1 MQKPRVTSHPKWGWE
16 NLPSLLLL
24 SDRRV
29 AAVTVVVLCLVAGGL
44 AGAMLGFLGPLLTA
58 AAIVGTIGAVLML
71 RDVKWGF
78 YAVVAVSAL
87 LPFGALPFR
96 LGFTP
101 TFLDAALAVLFFV
114 WFMRLVTRRQQDFVV
129 SSLAGP
135 VVAFMALAVVAFVA
149 GLAHAPLTSF
159 VLRHF
164 AEILLG
170 IAMFFATINTVRTLD
185 QVEGILRVLILVG
198 FAAAVIGIV
207 LYFIPRE
214 WSIRLLSSLGRFGYP
229 TGAGV
234 LRFIND
240 DPELPMRAV
249 STSVDPNTLGGLF
262 ILVGASMA
270 PQLFVKKPLFRRRWM
285 ALMLGAIGICLFLT
299 FSRGSMAGL
308 AAALVLLGLLRYRKL
323 LLLLV
328 LVAIVALI
336 IPQTQDYVLHFAAGL
351 AVKDRATQMRMG
363 EYKDAFIVISR
374 YPLLGVGF
382 TGTPESDIY
391 LGVANLYL
399 TIAEEMGL
407 VGLAAFLIVT
417 GSFFAFAWRAW
428 QRMRAEGPVP
438 LWVGPVLSPLALLR
452 INSVEG
458 DNDRREALLL
468 GLTAAVVGAMAG
480 GVFDHY
486 LFNLE
491 FPHAV
496 SLFWIFIGLAV
507 SVAQWAF
514 EPGLGD

>member
-1 MQKPRVTSHPKWGWE
+1 MRRSSLE
-16 NLPSLLLL
+16 SLPSLLLL

-29 AAVTVVVLCLVAGGL
+29 AAVTVVGICLVAGGL
-44 AGAMLGFLGPLLTA
+44 AGTMLGFLGPLLTVA
-58 AAIVGTIGAVLML
+58 ALVGATGAVLML
-71 RDVKWGF
+71 RDVQWGF

-87 LPFGALPFR
+87 LPFGALPFSI
-96 LGFTP
+96 GFTP
-101 TFLDAALAVLFFV
+101 TFLDVALAILFFV
-114 WFMRLVTRRQQDFVV
+114 WLMRLITRQQEDFIT
-129 SSLAGP
+129 SPLATP

-164 AEILLG
+164 AEVLLG
-170 IAMFFATINTVRTLD
+170 IAMFFATINTMRSLA
-185 QVEGILRVLILVG
+185 QVERVCRVLILGG
-198 FAAAVIGIV
+198 FAAAVVGIV

-240 DPELPMRAV
+240 DPELSMRAV
-249 STSVDPNTLGGLF
+249 ATSVDPNTLGGLF
-262 ILVGASMA
+262 ILVGALMA
-270 PQLFVKKPLFRRRWM
+270 AQLFAEKPLFRRRWVVAM
-285 ALMLGAIGICLFLT
+285 FGALGLCLFLT

-308 AAALVLLGLLRYRKL
+308 AAALVLLGTLRYRKL
-323 LLLLV
+323 LPVLLV
-328 LVAIVALI
+328 VVVIALV

-351 AVKDRATQMRMG
+351 AGEDRATQMRFG

-382 TGTPESDIY
+382 AGTPESDIY

-407 VGLAAFLIVT
+407 VGLVAFLVVV

-428 QRMRAEGPVP
+428 RRMQAAG
-438 LWVGPVLSPLALLR
+438 A
-452 INSVEG
+452 
-458 DNDRREALLL
+458 DDRRETLLL
-468 GLTAAVVGAMAG
+468 GLMAAVAGAMVG

-496 SLFWIFIGLAV
+496 SLFWMFAGLTV
-507 SVAQWAF
+507 SVAQT
-514 EPGLGD
+514 EQ

>member
-1 MQKPRVTSHPKWGWE
+1 MGETWYIVRKGRVGLKGKIEMQKLSWE

-29 AAVTVVVLCLVAGGL
+29 AAVTVLGICLAFGGL

-58 AAIVGTIGAVLML
+58 AALVAGIGGVLML
-71 RDVKWGF
+71 RHVKWGF

-96 LGFTP
+96 FGFTP
-101 TFLDAALAVLFFV
+101 TFLDVALAILFFV
-114 WFMRLVTRRQQDFVV
+114 WLMRLVTRQQQDLIA
-129 SSLAGP
+129 SPLAGP

-170 IAMFFATINTVRTLD
+170 IAMFFATINTVRSLD
-185 QVEGILRVLILVG
+185 QAERIAKVLMLGG

-262 ILVGASMA
+262 ILVGALMT
-270 PQLFVKKPLFRRRWM
+270 PQLFAKKPLFRRRWV
-285 ALMLGAIGICLFLT
+285 ALMFGTIGICLFLT

-308 AAALVLLGLLRYRKL
+308 AAALVLLGVLRYRKL
-323 LLLLV
+323 LLLLA
-328 LVAIVALI
+328 LVAIIALL

-351 AVKDRATQMRMG
+351 AVEDRATQMRMG
-363 EYKDAFIVISR
+363 EYKDALILISR

-382 TGTPESDIY
+382 AGTPESDIY

-407 VGLAAFLIVT
+407 VGLAAFLIAA
-417 GSFFAFAWRAW
+417 GSFFTFAWRAW
-428 QRMRAEGPVP
+428 RQMRAEG
-438 LWVGPVLSPLALLR
+438 GA
-452 INSVEG
+452 
-458 DNDRREALLL
+458 DRREALLL
-468 GLTAAVVGAMAG
+468 GLVAAVAGAMAG

-496 SLFWIFIGLAV
+496 SLFWMFAGLAV
-507 SVAQWAF
+507 SVAQAQTEEHKPTRHSF
-514 EPGLGD
+514 SEGL

>member
-1 MQKPRVTSHPKWGWE
+1 MQRSSLE
-16 NLPSLLLL
+16 SLPSLLLL

-29 AAVTVVVLCLVAGGL
+29 AAVTVVGICLVAGGL
-44 AGAMLGFLGPLLTA
+44 AGTMLGFLGPLLTVA
-58 AAIVGTIGAVLML
+58 ALVGATGAVLML
-71 RDVKWGF
+71 RDVQWGF

-87 LPFGALPFR
+87 LPFGALPFSIG
-96 LGFTP
+96 LTP
-101 TFLDAALAVLFFV
+101 TFLDVALAVLFFV
-114 WFMRLVTRRQQDFVV
+114 WLMRLITRQQEDFIA
-129 SSLAGP
+129 SPLAAP

-164 AEILLG
+164 AEVLLG
-170 IAMFFATINTVRTLD
+170 IAMFFATINTMRSLA
-185 QVEGILRVLILVG
+185 QVERVVRVLILGG

-207 LYFIPRE
+207 LYFIPPE

-262 ILVGASMA
+262 ILVGALMA
-270 PQLFVKKPLFRRRWM
+270 AQLFAEKPLFRRRWVVAM
-285 ALMLGAIGICLFLT
+285 FGALGLCLFLT

-308 AAALVLLGLLRYRKL
+308 AAALVLLGTLRYRKL
-323 LLLLV
+323 LPVLLV
-328 LVAIVALI
+328 VAVIALV

-351 AVKDRATQMRMG
+351 AGEDRATQMRFG

-382 TGTPESDIY
+382 AGTPESDIY

-407 VGLAAFLIVT
+407 VGLAAFLIIV
-417 GSFFAFAWRAW
+417 GSFFAFTWRAW
-428 QRMRAEGPVP
+428 RRMQAAG
-438 LWVGPVLSPLALLR
+438 A
-452 INSVEG
+452 
-458 DNDRREALLL
+458 DDRRETLLL
-468 GLTAAVVGAMAG
+468 GLMTAVAGAMVG

-496 SLFWIFIGLAV
+496 SLFWMFAGLTV
-507 SVAQWAF
+507 SVAQT
-514 EPGLGD
+514 EQ

>member
-1 MQKPRVTSHPKWGWE
+1 MQRSSLE
-16 NLPSLLLL
+16 SLPSLLLL

-29 AAVTVVVLCLVAGGL
+29 AAVTVVGICLVAGGL
-44 AGAMLGFLGPLLTA
+44 AGTMLGFLGPLLTVA
-58 AAIVGTIGAVLML
+58 ALVGAIGAVLML
-71 RDVKWGF
+71 RDVQWGF

-87 LPFGALPFR
+87 LPFGALPFSIG
-96 LGFTP
+96 LTP
-101 TFLDAALAVLFFV
+101 TFLDVALAVLFFV
-114 WFMRLVTRRQQDFVV
+114 WLMRLITRQQEDFIA
-129 SSLAGP
+129 SPLAAP

-164 AEILLG
+164 AEVLLG
-170 IAMFFATINTVRTLD
+170 IAMFFATINTMRSLA
-185 QVEGILRVLILVG
+185 QVERVVRVLILGG

-207 LYFIPRE
+207 LYFIPPE

-262 ILVGASMA
+262 ILVGALMA
-270 PQLFVKKPLFRRRWM
+270 AQLFAEKPLFRRRWVVAM
-285 ALMLGAIGICLFLT
+285 FGALGLCLFLT

-308 AAALVLLGLLRYRKL
+308 AAALVLLGTLRYRKL
-323 LLLLV
+323 LPVLLV
-328 LVAIVALI
+328 VAVIALV

-351 AVKDRATQMRMG
+351 AGEDRATQMRFG

-382 TGTPESDIY
+382 AGTPESDIY

-407 VGLAAFLIVT
+407 VGLAAFLIIV
-417 GSFFAFAWRAW
+417 GSFFAFTWRAW
-428 QRMRAEGPVP
+428 RRMQAAG
-438 LWVGPVLSPLALLR
+438 A
-452 INSVEG
+452 
-458 DNDRREALLL
+458 DDRRETLLL
-468 GLTAAVVGAMAG
+468 GLMTAVAGAMVG

-496 SLFWIFIGLAV
+496 SLFWMFAGLTV
-507 SVAQWAF
+507 SVAQT
-514 EPGLGD
+514 EQ

>member
-1 MQKPRVTSHPKWGWE
+1 MRRLKWE

-29 AAVTVVVLCLVAGGL
+29 AAVTVVGICLVTGGL

-58 AAIVGTIGAVLML
+58 AAIVGVSGAALML
-71 RDVKWGF
+71 RDVQWGL

-87 LPFGALPFR
+87 LPFGALPFSI
-96 LGFTP
+96 GFTP
-101 TFLDAALAVLFFV
+101 TFLDVALIALFFV
-114 WFMRLVTRRQQDFVV
+114 WLVRLITRRQQDFIA
-129 SSLAGP
+129 SPLAGP
-135 VVAFMALAVVAFVA
+135 VAAFMLLAVVAFVA
-149 GLAHAPLTSF
+149 GLAHAPLTAF

-170 IAMFFATINTVRTLD
+170 IAMFFATINVVRSMNQTERI
-185 QVEGILRVLILVG
+185 VKALILGG

-207 LYFIPRE
+207 LYFIPSE
-214 WSIRLLSSLGRFGYP
+214 WSIRLLSGLGRFGYP

-249 STSVDPNTLGGLF
+249 ATSVDPNTLGGLF
-262 ILVGASMA
+262 ILVGALMA
-270 PQLFVKKPLFRRRWM
+270 PQLFASKPLFRRRWLV
-285 ALMLGAIGICLFLT
+285 LMFGTIGICLFLT
-299 FSRGSMAGL
+299 FSRGSMTGM
-308 AAALVLLGLLRYRKL
+308 AAALLLLGVLRYRKL
-323 LLLLV
+323 LPLLV
-328 LVAIVALI
+328 LVAIIVLL
-336 IPQTQDYVLHFAAGL
+336 IPQTQDYVLNFAAGL
-351 AVKDRATQMRMG
+351 AIQDRATQMRMG
-363 EYKDAFIVISR
+363 EYKDALILISR

-382 TGTPESDIY
+382 AGTPESDIY

-407 VGLAAFLIVT
+407 VGMAVFLIAA

-428 QRMRAEGPVP
+428 QRLRAEVTD
-438 LWVGPVLSPLALLR
+438 
-452 INSVEG
+452 E
-458 DNDRREALLL
+458 RREALLL
-468 GLTAAVVGAMAG
+468 GLTAAVAGAMIG

-496 SLFWIFIGLAV
+496 SLFWMFIGLTV
-507 SVAQWAF
+507 SVAQTQTA
-514 EPGLGD
+514 GGYD

>member
-1 MQKPRVTSHPKWGWE
+1 MQRSSLE
-16 NLPSLLLL
+16 SLPSLLLL

-29 AAVTVVVLCLVAGGL
+29 AAVTVVGICLVAGGL
-44 AGAMLGFLGPLLTA
+44 AGTMLGFLGPLLTVA
-58 AAIVGTIGAVLML
+58 ALVGAIGAVLML
-71 RDVKWGF
+71 RDVQWGF

-87 LPFGALPFR
+87 LPFGALPFSI
-96 LGFTP
+96 GFTP
-101 TFLDAALAVLFFV
+101 TFLDVALAALFFV
-114 WFMRLVTRRQQDFVV
+114 WLMRLITRQQEDFIA
-129 SSLAGP
+129 SPLAAP
-135 VVAFMALAVVAFVA
+135 VVAFMALSVVAFVA

-164 AEILLG
+164 AEVLLG
-170 IAMFFATINTVRTLD
+170 IAMFFATINTMRSLA
-185 QVEGILRVLILVG
+185 QVERVVRVLILGG

-240 DPELPMRAV
+240 DPELSMRAV
-249 STSVDPNTLGGLF
+249 ATSVDPNTLGGLF
-262 ILVGASMA
+262 ILVGALMA
-270 PQLFVKKPLFRRRWM
+270 AQLFAEKPLFRRRWVVAM
-285 ALMLGAIGICLFLT
+285 FGALGLCLFLT

-308 AAALVLLGLLRYRKL
+308 AAALVLLGTLRYRKL
-323 LLLLV
+323 LPVLLLV
-328 LVAIVALI
+328 AVIALV

-351 AVKDRATQMRMG
+351 AGEDRATQMRFG

-382 TGTPESDIY
+382 AGTPESDIY

-407 VGLAAFLIVT
+407 VGLIAFLVVV

-428 QRMRAEGPVP
+428 RRMQAAG
-438 LWVGPVLSPLALLR
+438 A
-452 INSVEG
+452 
-458 DNDRREALLL
+458 DDRRETLLL
-468 GLTAAVVGAMAG
+468 GLMAAVAGAMVG

-496 SLFWIFIGLAV
+496 SLFWMFAGLTV
-507 SVAQWAF
+507 SVAQT
-514 EPGLGD
+514 EQ

>member
-1 MQKPRVTSHPKWGWE
+1 MQGLNWKNWP
-16 NLPSLLLL
+16 LLLL
-24 SDRRV
+24 SPDWRV
-29 AAVTVVVLCLVAGGL
+29 AGAVMVGICLLAGGL
-44 AGAMLGFLGPLLTA
+44 VGTMLGFLGPLLTIA
-58 AAIVGTIGAVLML
+58 ALAGAIGVVLML
-71 RDVKWGF
+71 RDVQWGF

-96 LGFTP
+96 IGFTP
-101 TFLDAALAVLFFV
+101 TFLDAALAALFFV
-114 WFMRLVTRRQQDFVV
+114 WFMRLITRQQHDFVT
-129 SSLAGP
+129 SPLAGP
-135 VVAFMALAVVAFVA
+135 VVAFMMLAVVTFVA

-170 IAMFFATINTVRTLD
+170 IAMFFATINTVRTLAR
-185 QVEGILRVLILVG
+185 VESIVRVLILGG
-198 FAAAVIGIV
+198 FAAAIIGIV

-240 DPELPMRAV
+240 DPELSMRAV

-262 ILVGASMA
+262 ILVGAMMA
-270 PQLFVKKPLFRRRWM
+270 PQLFAAKPLFRRRWM
-285 ALMLGAIGICLFLT
+285 VVMFGTIGLCQFLT
-299 FSRGSMAGL
+299 FSRGSMVGL
-308 AAALVLLGLLRYRKL
+308 TAALLLLGLLRYRKL

-328 LVAIVALI
+328 VVLIIVLI
-336 IPQTQDYVLHFAAGL
+336 IPQTQDYVLNFATGL
-351 AVKDRATQMRMG
+351 AIEDRATQMRMG
-363 EYKDAFIVISR
+363 EYKDAFILISR

-382 TGTPESDIY
+382 AGTPESDIY

-407 VGLAAFLIVT
+407 VGLVAFLIAV
-417 GSFFAFAWRAW
+417 GSFYVFAWQAW
-428 QRMRAEGPVP
+428 RRMQAG
-438 LWVGPVLSPLALLR
+438 
-452 INSVEG
+452 EG
-458 DNDRREALLL
+458 DDHREALLL
-468 GLTAAVVGAMAG
+468 GLAAAVVGALAG

-496 SLFWIFIGLAV
+496 SMFWMFIGLTV
-507 SVAQWAF
+507 SVAQTGRNKSSQGSFA
-514 EPGLGD
+514 EGL

>member
-1 MQKPRVTSHPKWGWE
+1 
-16 NLPSLLLL
+16 
-24 SDRRV
+24 
-29 AAVTVVVLCLVAGGL
+29 
-44 AGAMLGFLGPLLTA
+44 
-58 AAIVGTIGAVLML
+58 
-71 RDVKWGF
+71 
-78 YAVVAVSAL
+78 
-87 LPFGALPFR
+87 
-96 LGFTP
+96 
-101 TFLDAALAVLFFV
+101 
-114 WFMRLVTRRQQDFVV
+114 
-129 SSLAGP
+129 
-135 VVAFMALAVVAFVA
+135 
-149 GLAHAPLTSF
+149 
-159 VLRHF
+159 
-164 AEILLG
+164 
-170 IAMFFATINTVRTLD
+170 
-185 QVEGILRVLILVG
+185 VEGIIRVLILVG

-262 ILVGASMA
+262 ILVGALMA
-270 PQLFVKKPLFRRRWM
+270 PQLFVKKPIFRRRWM

-382 TGTPESDIY
+382 AGTPESDIY

-399 TIAEEMGL
+399 TIAEGMGL
-407 VGLAAFLIVT
+407 VGLTAFLIVT

-428 QRMRAEGPVP
+428 QRMRAEGPA
-438 LWVGPVLSPLALLR
+438 LSPLALLR

-458 DNDRREALLL
+458 SNDRREALLL

-507 SVAQWAF
+507 SVAQWTF

>member
-1 MQKPRVTSHPKWGWE
+1 M
-16 NLPSLLLL
+16 
-24 SDRRV
+24 
-29 AAVTVVVLCLVAGGL
+29 AAVTIVVLCLLAGGL
-44 AGAMLGFLGPLLTA
+44 AGTMLGFLGPLLSA
-58 AAIVGTIGAVLML
+58 AAVVGAIGAVLML
-71 RDVKWGF
+71 RDVRWGF

-96 LGFTP
+96 IGFTP
-101 TFLDAALAVLFFV
+101 TFLDVALAALFFV
-114 WFMRLVTRRQQDFVV
+114 WLMQLITRQQQDFIT

-135 VVAFMALAVVAFVA
+135 VVAFMLMAVVAFVA

-185 QVEGILRVLILVG
+185 RVEGIVRVLIWGG
-198 FAAAVIGIV
+198 FAAAIIGIV

-240 DPELPMRAV
+240 DPEQPMRAI

-262 ILVGASMA
+262 ILVSALMA
-270 PQLFVKKPLFRRRWM
+270 PQLFARKPLFRRRWL
-285 ALMLGAIGICLFLT
+285 AVMLGTIGICLVLT
-299 FSRGSMAGL
+299 FSRGSMVGF
-308 AAALVLLGLLRYRKL
+308 AAALLLLGVLRYRKL
-323 LLLLV
+323 LLLLA
-328 LVAIVALI
+328 LAAIVILL
-336 IPQTQDYVLHFAAGL
+336 IPQTQEYVLNFAAGL
-351 AVKDRATQMRMG
+351 TIEDRATQMRMG
-363 EYKDAFIVISR
+363 EYKDALILVSR

-382 TGTPESDIY
+382 AGTPESDIY
-391 LGVANLYL
+391 LGVSMLYL
-399 TIAEEMGL
+399 IIAEEMGL
-407 VGLAAFLIVT
+407 VGLAVFLIAV
-417 GSFFAFAWRAW
+417 GGFFAFAWRAW
-428 QRMRAEGPVP
+428 RRMQAEGV
-438 LWVGPVLSPLALLR
+438 
-452 INSVEG
+452 
-458 DNDRREALLL
+458 DDRREALLL
-468 GLTAAVVGAMAG
+468 GLTAAVAGALVG

-496 SLFWIFIGLAV
+496 SLFWMLIGLTV
-507 SVAQWAF
+507 SVVHTQP
-514 EPGLGD
+514 ER

>member
-1 MQKPRVTSHPKWGWE
+1 MRR
-16 NLPSLLLL
+16 LSLKNPVPWLL

-29 AAVTVVVLCLVAGGL
+29 AAVAVVGLCLVAGGL
-44 AGAMLGFLGPLLTA
+44 AGTMLGFLGPLLTA
-58 AAIVGTIGAVLML
+58 AAIAGAIGAALVL

-96 LGFTP
+96 IGFTP
-101 TFLDAALAVLFFV
+101 TFLDVALLALFFV
-114 WFMRLVTRRQQDFVV
+114 WFMRLITRQQQDFIV
-129 SSLAGP
+129 SPLAGP
-135 VVAFMALAVVAFVA
+135 IVAFMALAVVAFVA

-170 IAMFFATINTVRTLD
+170 IALFLATINNVRTLD
-185 QVEGILRVLILVG
+185 RVEGILRALILGG
-198 FAAAVIGIV
+198 FAAAIIGIV
-207 LYFIPRE
+207 LYFIPQG
-214 WSIRLLSSLGRFGYP
+214 WSIRLLSGLGRFGYP

-262 ILVGASMA
+262 ILVGALMA
-270 PQLFVKKPLFRRRWM
+270 PQLFAQKPLFRRRWVAVM
-285 ALMLGAIGICLFLT
+285 FGTVGICLLLT

-308 AAALVLLGLLRYRKL
+308 AAALVLLGASRYRKL
-323 LLLLV
+323 LLLLAV
-328 LVAIVALI
+328 VAIFVLI
-336 IPQTQDYVLHFAAGL
+336 LPQTQDYVLNFVAGL
-351 AVKDRATQMRMG
+351 AREDRATQMRLG
-363 EYKDAFIVISR
+363 EYKDAFILISR

-382 TGTPESDIY
+382 AGTPDSDIY

-407 VGLAAFLIVT
+407 VGLVAFFVAV

-428 QRMRAEGPVP
+428 RRMCAEG
-438 LWVGPVLSPLALLR
+438 
-452 INSVEG
+452 G
-458 DNDRREALLL
+458 DDRRETLLL
-468 GLTAAVVGAMAG
+468 GLTAAVAWAMGG

-496 SLFWIFIGLAV
+496 SLFWMFIGLAV
-507 SVAQWAF
+507 SVASPSLASLAKVS
-514 EPGLGD
+514 EPSQGCTGSGGQPA

>member
-1 MQKPRVTSHPKWGWE
+1 MRRLKWG

-29 AAVTVVVLCLVAGGL
+29 AAVTVVGICLATGGL

-58 AAIVGTIGAVLML
+58 AVIVGAIGAALML
-71 RDVKWGF
+71 RDVQWGF

-87 LPFGALPFR
+87 LPFGALPFSI
-96 LGFTP
+96 GFTP
-101 TFLDAALAVLFFV
+101 TFLDVALIALFFV
-114 WFMRLVTRRQQDFVV
+114 WLVRLITRRQQDFIA
-129 SSLAGP
+129 SPLAGP
-135 VVAFMALAVVAFVA
+135 VAAFMLLAVVAFVA
-149 GLAHAPLTSF
+149 GLAHAPLTAF

-170 IAMFFATINTVRTLD
+170 IAMFFATINVVRTMNQTERIVKALM
-185 QVEGILRVLILVG
+185 LSG

-214 WSIRLLSSLGRFGYP
+214 WSIRLLSGLGRFGYP

-240 DPELPMRAV
+240 DPELSMRAV
-249 STSVDPNTLGGLF
+249 ATSVDPNTLGGLF
-262 ILVGASMA
+262 ILVGALMA
-270 PQLFVKKPLFRRRWM
+270 PQLFASKPLFRRRWLVPM
-285 ALMLGAIGICLFLT
+285 FGAIGICLFLT
-299 FSRGSMAGL
+299 FSRGSMTGM
-308 AAALVLLGLLRYRKL
+308 AAALLLLGVLRYRKL

-328 LVAIVALI
+328 LVAIIVLL
-336 IPQTQDYVLHFAAGL
+336 IPQTQDYVLNFAAGL
-351 AVKDRATQMRMG
+351 AIQDRATQMRMG
-363 EYKDAFIVISR
+363 EYKDALILISR

-382 TGTPESDIY
+382 AGTPESDIY

-407 VGLAAFLIVT
+407 VGVAVFLIAA
-417 GSFFAFAWRAW
+417 GSFFTFAWRAW
-428 QRMRAEGPVP
+428 QRLRAEGTD
-438 LWVGPVLSPLALLR
+438 
-452 INSVEG
+452 E
-458 DNDRREALLL
+458 RREALLL
-468 GLTAAVVGAMAG
+468 GLTAAVAGAMIG

-496 SLFWIFIGLAV
+496 SLFWMFIGLTV
-507 SVAQWAF
+507 SVAQTQTA
-514 EPGLGD
+514 GGYD